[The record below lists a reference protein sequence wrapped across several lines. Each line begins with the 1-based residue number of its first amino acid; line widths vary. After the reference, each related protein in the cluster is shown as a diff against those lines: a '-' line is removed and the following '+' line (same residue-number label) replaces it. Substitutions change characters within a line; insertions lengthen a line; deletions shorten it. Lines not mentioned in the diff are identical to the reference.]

1 MDGAAMGACLM
12 RIAYSVER
20 GEAIVFVLGTEVEG
34 IGRITEPNWARLDPS
49 DCVWMVPG
57 TEDDE

>member
-1 MDGAAMGACLM
+1 MGACLM